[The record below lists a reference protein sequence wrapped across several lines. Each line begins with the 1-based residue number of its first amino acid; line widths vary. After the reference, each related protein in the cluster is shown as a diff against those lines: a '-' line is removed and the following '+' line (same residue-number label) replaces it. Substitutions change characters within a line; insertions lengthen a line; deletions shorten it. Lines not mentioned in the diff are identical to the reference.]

1 MNTGESAFLLT
12 WNPKHYSLVKRTGGA
27 DEAQPYSAGD
37 ETRWTCGS
45 KQPKVGDTVYLVRV
59 GEEPRGI
66 VARGIVTR
74 ESYLDADWL
83 EPEKQRQYID
93 FRFDDIRQTCED
105 GLLPMMMLEQLYP
118 EQKWSPQSSGIA
130 INQQYLE
137 DLSQQWM
144 ASSGYHS
151 IETLLFWIKGSISVQ
166 DWLEHYRETCNFLA
180 SLKGS
185 DSIDEVAL
193 RKIWYEKSNGIAN
206 VGNGSLCKADF
217 EKNQS
222 LLEKLA
228 LDIIADPSPAMLET
242 VYQIWNDE
250 KEKGQFKR
258 NNWAVINRVFA
269 AVDPQHVIST
279 VDSRSLQRII
289 MELKKQFLLPLS
301 RSGNWVEDNHNLLN
315 SLSPL
320 LKRPWDSYEL
330 STTLWGF
337 DQKVSAPAQSS
348 EQPLGIVAPNNPVDE
363 ESSPEVTEAMAG
375 SNTIYYG
382 PPGTGKTYHVVEA
395 AVRAAEP
402 EFTNFGNREYLKTT
416 YDQLV
421 KQGRIRFV
429 TFHQSYSYE
438 EFVEGLRA
446 NTDDTGQVS
455 YAIESGI
462 FKQVCEDAAISE
474 TGEAGQLEQALEQL
488 ISELRE
494 GEPVTLQ
501 TKTGKRIQ
509 VATHGTDSFRII
521 PEDSVYERIG
531 KGYSVPFQH
540 IFFTYRGLNKKK
552 IYYPSYA
559 KAILA
564 YIQGK
569 YSVPDYQPQQSPKV
583 PTPFVLIIDEI
594 NRGNISKIFGE
605 LITLVEP
612 SKRAGQPE
620 GLSVVLPY
628 SKDSFSVP
636 SNLHIIGTMNTADRS
651 LAMMDTAL
659 RRRFDFREMMPDYSL
674 LDSEEVG
681 NINLGYLLRTMNER
695 IEYLYDREHTLGHAF
710 FMPVTEL
717 ESEDER
723 FQMLSSV
730 FANKVLPLLEEYFFE
745 DWEKIRLVLG
755 DNQKQDKKLHFVVRS
770 ETSPHVLF
778 GSQFDNQSVGES
790 VRYKVNTAAFDNPEA
805 YRLIAG
811 KPAINTGT
819 AIENE

>member
-1 MNTGESAFLLT
+1 MSTAQSAFLLT

-27 DEAQPYSAGD
+27 DEAQPYSEGD
-37 ETRWTCGS
+37 EIRWTCGS
-45 KQPKVGDTVYLVRV
+45 KQPRVGDTVYLVRV

-83 EPEKQRQYID
+83 EPEKQRQYIG
-93 FRFDDIRQTCED
+93 FRFDDIRQNCED

-137 DLSQQWM
+137 DLSQQWT

-151 IETLLFWIKGSISVQ
+151 IETLLFWIKGTISVGVQ
-166 DWLEHYRETCNFLA
+166 SWLEHYRETCNFLA
-180 SLKGS
+180 SLQGS

-193 RKIWYEKSNGIAN
+193 RKIWCDKSNGIAS
-206 VGNGSLCKADF
+206 VGNGSLYKADF
-217 EKNQS
+217 EKNKP

-242 VYQIWNDE
+242 VYQTWNDE

-337 DQKVSAPAQSS
+337 YQKVSASAQSS
-348 EQPLGIVAPNNPVDE
+348 EQPLGVVAPNNPVDE
-363 ESSPEVTEAMAG
+363 EYSPEVTEVMAG

-402 EFTNFGNREYLKTT
+402 EFTDFGNREYLKTT

-446 NTDDTGQVS
+446 NTDDTGQVC

-462 FKQVCEDAAISE
+462 FKPAVP
-474 TGEAGQLEQALEQL
+474 AL
-488 ISELRE
+488 
-494 GEPVTLQ
+494 
-501 TKTGKRIQ
+501 
-509 VATHGTDSFRII
+509 
-521 PEDSVYERIG
+521 Y
-531 KGYSVPFQH
+531 
-540 IFFTYRGLNKKK
+540 
-552 IYYPSYA
+552 
-559 KAILA
+559 
-564 YIQGK
+564 
-569 YSVPDYQPQQSPKV
+569 
-583 PTPFVLIIDEI
+583 
-594 NRGNISKIFGE
+594 
-605 LITLVEP
+605 
-612 SKRAGQPE
+612 
-620 GLSVVLPY
+620 
-628 SKDSFSVP
+628 
-636 SNLHIIGTMNTADRS
+636 
-651 LAMMDTAL
+651 
-659 RRRFDFREMMPDYSL
+659 
-674 LDSEEVG
+674 
-681 NINLGYLLRTMNER
+681 
-695 IEYLYDREHTLGHAF
+695 
-710 FMPVTEL
+710 
-717 ESEDER
+717 
-723 FQMLSSV
+723 
-730 FANKVLPLLEEYFFE
+730 
-745 DWEKIRLVLG
+745 
-755 DNQKQDKKLHFVVRS
+755 
-770 ETSPHVLF
+770 
-778 GSQFDNQSVGES
+778 
-790 VRYKVNTAAFDNPEA
+790 
-805 YRLIAG
+805 
-811 KPAINTGT
+811 
-819 AIENE
+819 